1 MRPNVFKACKAKLEM
16 SVHNAHLAKPNN
28 ISTQTLHTSYY
39 RHSGEGACLA
49 ATGPAHLA
57 DNINSSVYHY
67 SRVKY
72 LGGLLFDSPN
82 RANATG

>member
-1 MRPNVFKACKAKLEM
+1 MMPNVFKACKDKLEM
-16 SVHNAHLAKPNN
+16 SVHNAHQAKPNN
-28 ISTQTLHTSYY
+28 ISTQTLHTNYY
-39 RHSGEGACLA
+39 RHSGEGA

-57 DNINSSVYHY
+57 DNMNSSVYHH